1 MCGQQRARRVPTHA
15 VQQNRCVVR
24 SPVGAQQYRRW
35 NCDADRSGS
44 LEIYNELKFGWLF
57 DGQISRLGAAE
68 NFINVGGRPPETS
81 GNTRAIGDETAALR
95 DLLLRKKR
103 GQVRRGCE
111 CHDARVLTIE

>member
-1 MCGQQRARRVPTHA
+1 MAAAIRLSQQHS
-15 VQQNRCVVR
+15 C
-24 SPVGAQQYRRW
+24 SFDHLVGAHQYRRW

-44 LEIYNELKFGWLF
+44 LEIYNELEFGWLF

-68 NFINVGGRPPETS
+68 NFIHVGGRPPETS
-81 GNTRAIGDETAALR
+81 GNTRAIGDETAGLC

-103 GQVRRGCE
+103 RQVRRGCE